1 MLVSS
6 LVVPGWVAGA
16 ALLEVVGGLPLLTP
30 MSEIAGRLSVQH
42 ASQILLQ
49 TRGVLLGGI
58 AGVEPAHVVVVG
70 AALDAN
76 PHLAQGV
83 NVRGGEV
90 VLEAIKTKT

>member
-70 AALDAN
+70 
-76 PHLAQGV
+76 
-83 NVRGGEV
+83 GGSPGHKP
-90 VLEAIKTKT
+90 LTSRWAWAPG